1 MFYNC
6 LKFICKERNLEEKKE
21 KEISAEMIK
30 INYKKRMDKYRPEKI
45 IILKRRLTIYWFH
58 KDNNQ

>member
-1 MFYNC
+1 MFHNC

-21 KEISAEMIK
+21 KEISEEMIK

-45 IILKRRLTIYWFH
+45 IILKRRLNIYWYH